1 MKNTILAWILIIC
14 CYNSFA
20 QYIDIS
26 GEHQVYTGDL
36 DQLKTHESPEW
47 FNKAKLG
54 IFIHWGLYSIPAY
67 APTEVSVEE
76 LFAELVNENADKA
89 ELQKAARNWFI
100 NNGYAEWYLN
110 SLRIKNSPTYKY
122 HKDTYGLDY
131 SYYQFSEDFSK
142 ETLKWDSD
150 AMADLFK
157 KAGARYVVL
166 TTKHHDGYTL
176 WPSRVQNNNMPEEVQ
191 PVQRDIVGDLTESV
205 RKKGMRMGLYYSG
218 GLDWTFN
225 RTPIYDFS
233 SLLTTVPNSYEY
245 GGIADAHLRE
255 LIEKYRPAVLWNDIT
270 YPDQGNAKGIIADYY
285 NLVPDGV
292 VNNRWGN
299 KWGLSDFDTPEYR
312 KLDSIQ
318 QYKWETCR
326 GLGHSFG
333 YNKFEDDSHTLS
345 STELIHLLID
355 VVSKNGNLLINVGPK
370 ADGTIPEIQKKRLE
384 DLGDWLTQNGD
395 AIYDTEP
402 WIQSEEKTVSGKSL
416 RYTQKEGKLFAIFM
430 DLPGDKEIIPNLTLD
445 KGSKVRLKGSIKELK
460 WKQMGNSVEIRFP
473 KNFKGNHALAVELSP
488 LPRI

>member
-1 MKNTILAWILIIC
+1 MKNTVLIWIFITCWNYMGL
-14 CYNSFA
+14 A
-20 QYIDIS
+20 QYVDIS
-26 GEHQVYTGDL
+26 GEQQVYTGDL
-36 DQLKTHESPEW
+36 EQLKTHESPDW

-54 IFIHWGLYSIPAY
+54 IFIHWGLYSVPAY
-67 APTEVSVEE
+67 APTELSIEE
-76 LFAELVNENADKA
+76 LMTALVNENADEV

-131 SYYQFSEDFSK
+131 DYYQFSEDFSK
-142 ETLKWDSD
+142 ETLKWDPD
-150 AMADLFK
+150 AMVDLFK

-176 WPSRVQNNNMPEEVQ
+176 WPSRVQNNNMPKDVK
-191 PVQRDIVGDLTESV
+191 PVQRDIVGDLTKAV
-205 RKKGMRMGLYYSG
+205 RKNGMRMGLYYSG

-233 SLLTTVPNSYEY
+233 GVTTTVPDSYEY

-255 LIEKYRPAVLWNDIT
+255 LIEKYQPAVLWNDIT
-270 YPDQGNAKGIIADYY
+270 YPDQGNAKGIVADYY

-292 VNNRWGN
+292 VNDRWGT

-312 KLDSIQ
+312 KLDSMQ
-318 QYKWETCR
+318 HYKWETCR

-333 YNKFEDDSHTLS
+333 YNKFEDDRHTLS

-370 ADGTIPEIQKKRLE
+370 PDGTVPEIQKKRLE
-384 DLGDWLTQNGD
+384 DLGAWLAINGD
-395 AIYDTEP
+395 AIFDTEP
-402 WIQSEEKTVSGKSL
+402 WERSEAKTLSGKSL
-416 RYTQKEGKLFAIFM
+416 RYTQKEGKLYAIFM
-430 DLPGDKEIIPNLTLD
+430 DLPDKKEIIPNLLLN
-445 KGSKVRLKGSIKELK
+445 KAAKVRQTSSATELK
-460 WKQMGNSVEIRFP
+460 WKQIGNSLEIRFP
-473 KNFKGNHALAVELSP
+473 KDHKGKHAIAIEITPSP
-488 LPRI
+488 